1 LHFQLKPQSAV
12 TANVLQEAAVLGS
25 DARANGMLDQTD
37 LRWRDRS

>member
-1 LHFQLKPQSAV
+1 LRLLIARRRRV
-12 TANVLQEAAVLGS
+12 IAAVLQEAAVLGS